1 MPSANTVE
9 SVLSVYH
16 SEFCEAEDMGNVE
29 ALDAMHAN
37 LRFVAAMVG
46 IKPYLVE
53 DWCLVQKHFLAA
65 GL

>member
-1 MPSANTVE
+1 M
-9 SVLSVYH
+9 YH